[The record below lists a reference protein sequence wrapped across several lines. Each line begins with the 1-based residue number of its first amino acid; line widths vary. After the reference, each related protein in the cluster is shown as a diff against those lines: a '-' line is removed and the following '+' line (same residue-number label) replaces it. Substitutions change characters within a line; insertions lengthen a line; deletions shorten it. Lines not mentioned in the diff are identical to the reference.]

1 MRFRQLFTLAATA
14 VITLSCNNTKMNP
27 LLTPSG
33 NPFGAPAFDKIE
45 NKHYLPAFEQAIKEA
60 KAEVDAIINN
70 PEEPSFENTIEALS
84 FAGMTLNDVG
94 SIFFNLNEACTNEEM
109 QALAEKIEPMLTEYS
124 VSVSMNADLFAKI
137 KAVYEKRDSLELT
150 KEQARLLD
158 QTYKSFARSGADLP
172 DDKKAEYAKVQEEL
186 SLATL
191 QFGKNVLA
199 ATNAYTLHITDTA
212 QLAGLPEYVREM
224 GASEAAAMNLDGWVY
239 TLKEPSYF
247 PFVKYSE
254 CRDLREQM
262 WKARS
267 SRCLSGDTDNSE
279 NIRKIIALRE
289 KSAQILGFDHF
300 ADMALEFRMAK
311 TPGTVNSFLA
321 DLMEKSLPFAKKDVA
336 EIQEYANVHGFEGE
350 LMPWDFSYWSEKLQ
364 EEKYSLNEEMLKPY
378 FELGNVR
385 KAVLGLA
392 TTLYGLTFEERTDIP
407 KYHPDVVTYEVKDGD
422 RFMGLLYMDF
432 FPRESKRGGAWMT
445 SFRDSYIKD
454 GEETRPFV
462 QIVTNFTKPTENTP
476 SLLTFDEVT
485 TILHEFGHG
494 LHGLLAEGS
503 YTDLTGTS
511 VARDFVELPSQIM
524 ENWAYEPEF
533 LCSFAKHYQTGEV
546 IPQELVDRI
555 IAAKNYLA
563 GYSSV
568 RQLQF
573 GIIDMAWHSGND
585 VSDADVAE
593 FEKSVLE
600 PSKVIALIDGTAQ
613 SPSFTHIFSG
623 GYSAGYYSYKWA
635 EVLEADAFS
644 LFKEKGI
651 FNKEVAASFRENILS
666 KGNLEDADEL
676 FRAFRG
682 RDPRPEAL
690 LEKSGMVENK

>member
-84 FAGMTLNDVG
+84 FAGMKLNDVG
-94 SIFFNLNEACTNEEM
+94 SIFFNLNEACTDEEM

-137 KAVYEKRDSLELT
+137 KAVYEKRGSLELT

>member
-84 FAGMTLNDVG
+84 FAGMKLNDVG

-321 DLMEKSLPFAKKDVA
+321 DLMGKSLPFAKKDVA

>member
-14 VITLSCNNTKMNP
+14 VITLSCNNTNMNP

-84 FAGMTLNDVG
+84 FAGMKLNDVG
-94 SIFFNLNEACTNEEM
+94 SIFFNLNEACTDEEM

-311 TPGTVNSFLA
+311 TPETVNSFLA

-407 KYHPDVVTYEVKDGD
+407 KYHPDVITYEVKDGD

>member
-1 MRFRQLFTLAATA
+1 
-14 VITLSCNNTKMNP
+14 MNP

-70 PEEPSFENTIEALS
+70 PEEPSFKNTIEALS
-84 FAGMTLNDVG
+84 FAGMKLNDVG
-94 SIFFNLNEACTNEEM
+94 NIFFNLNEACTNAEM

-124 VSVSMNADLFAKI
+124 VSVSMNADLFAKV
-137 KAVYEKRDSLELT
+137 KAVYEKRDALELT

-212 QLAGLPEYVREM
+212 QLAGLPGYVREM

-262 WKARS
+262 WRARS
-267 SRCLSGDTDNSE
+267 SRCLSGDTDNSD
-279 NIRKIIALRE
+279 NIRKIVALRE
-289 KSAQILGFDHF
+289 KSAQILGFDRF

-311 TPGTVNSFLA
+311 TPETVNSFLA
-321 DLMEKSLPFAKKDVA
+321 DLMEKSLPYAKRDVA
-336 EIQEYANVHGFEGE
+336 EIQEYANANGFDGE

-364 EEKYSLNEEMLKPY
+364 EEKYALNEEMLKPY
-378 FELGNVR
+378 FELSNVR

-422 RFMGLLYMDF
+422 RLMGLLYMDF

-533 LCSFAKHYQTGEV
+533 LNSFAKHYQTGEV
-546 IPQELVDRI
+546 IPQELVDKI

-585 VSDADVAE
+585 ISNADVAE
-593 FEKSVLE
+593 FEKAVLE

-666 KGNLEDADEL
+666 KGDLEDADVL

-690 LEKSGMVENK
+690 LEKSGMVEDK

>member
-1 MRFRQLFTLAATA
+1 MRLRSFITLAALSV
-14 VITLSCNNTKMNP
+14 VILSCNNNKMNP

-33 NPFGAPAFDKIE
+33 NPYGAPAFDKIE
-45 NKHYLPAFEQAIKEA
+45 NKHYLPAFEQAISQA

-84 FAGMTLNDVG
+84 FAGMDLDNVAN
-94 SIFFNLNEACTNEEM
+94 IFFNLNEACTNEEM
-109 QALAEKIEPMLTEYS
+109 QAIAEKVNPMLTEYS
-124 VSVSMNADLFAKI
+124 VAVNMNADLFARV
-137 KAVYEKRDSLELT
+137 KAVYEKRDSLGLT

-172 DDKKAEYAKVQEEL
+172 DEKKAEYAKVQEEL
-186 SLATL
+186 SLAGL

-199 ATNAYTLHITDTA
+199 ATNAFTLHITDSA
-212 QLAGLPEYVREM
+212 QLAGLPDYVREM
-224 GASEAAAMNLDGWVY
+224 GASEAASRDMEGWVY
-239 TLKEPSYF
+239 TLKEPSYI
-247 PFVKYSE
+247 PFIQYSE
-254 CRDLREQM
+254 CRDLREQI
-262 WKARS
+262 WRARA
-267 SRCLSGDTDNSE
+267 SRCLSGDNDNSE
-279 NIRKIIALRE
+279 NIRKIVALRE
-289 KSAQILGFDHF
+289 KSAQILGFEHF

-311 TPGTVNSFLA
+311 TPETVNNFLA
-321 DLMEKSLPFAKKDVA
+321 DLMAKSLPYGRKDVA
-336 EIQEYANVHGFEGE
+336 EVQEYAAAHGFEGE
-350 LMPWDFSYWSEKLQ
+350 LMPWDFSYWSEKLK
-364 EEKYSLNEEMLKPY
+364 EEKYALNEEMLKPY
-378 FELGNVR
+378 FELGSVR
-385 KAVLGLA
+385 QAVLGLA
-392 TTLYGLTFEERTDIP
+392 TTLYGITFEERNDIP

-422 RFMGLLYMDF
+422 RFLGLLYMDF
-432 FPRESKRGGAWMT
+432 FPRDNKRGGAWMT
-445 SFRDSYIKD
+445 SFRESYVFN
-454 GEETRPFV
+454 GEETRPLV
-462 QIVTNFTKPTENTP
+462 QIVTNFTKPTGNTP

-503 YTDLTGTS
+503 YTSLTGTS

-533 LCSFAKHYQTGEV
+533 LSSFAKHYQTGEV
-546 IPQELVDRI
+546 IPQELIDKIV
-555 IAAKNYLA
+555 AAKNYLA

-573 GIIDMAWHSGND
+573 GTIDMAWHSGKD
-585 VSDADVAE
+585 LSGVDVAA
-593 FEKSVLE
+593 FEKATFE

-623 GYSAGYYSYKWA
+623 GYAAGYYSYKWA

-651 FNKEVAASFRENILS
+651 FNKEVASSFRENILS
-666 KGNLEDADEL
+666 KGDLEDADVL

-690 LEKSGMVENK
+690 LEKCGMVEDK